1 MVFHSSMVFWV
12 ASNAFSPASTSFQE
26 MLLPCFA
33 AVSSAYLWHPYG
45 RSVIGNRADIEHVP
59 IDKLQA
65 FYKKFYQP
73 DNAVLTVSGKIDEVK
88 LLPLISDAFGPIAAP
103 GRTLDQAAQT
113 MGDHATTFSSQHQTL
128 EQLPPFPVAKTQ
140 TDVKQLS
147 TDLAGLSS
155 VISAMIAA
163 EVSQYPQYKRQIN
176 AQIPVVSRDIGV
188 LGDDLKGY

>member
-1 MVFHSSMVFWV
+1 MAGVAVRAAMAAVGALAV
-12 ASNAFSPASTSFQE
+12 ASCSGGGQASTSAT
-26 MLLPCFA
+26 PTA
-33 AVSSAYLWHPYG
+33 APSAAPVVTPA
-45 RSVIGNRADIEHVP
+45 SVPPHDLAVALR
-59 IDKLQA
+59 K
-65 FYKKFYQP
+65 
-73 DNAVLTVSGKIDEVK
+73 VLTQAGAELSATD
-88 LLPLISDAFGPIAAP
+88 SDLQRAA
-103 GRTLDQAAQT
+103 TLDQAAQT

-163 EVSQYPQYKRQIN
+163 EVSQYPQYKRQIS

-188 LGDDLKGY
+188 VGNELKGY

>member
-1 MVFHSSMVFWV
+1 VLRRRTGEHERDPDRGAVRSSGGD
-12 ASNAFSPASTSFQE
+12 P
-26 MLLPCFA
+26 
-33 AVSSAYLWHPYG
+33 G
-45 RSVIGNRADIEHVP
+45 
-59 IDKLQA
+59 
-65 FYKKFYQP
+65 
-73 DNAVLTVSGKIDEVK
+73 
-88 LLPLISDAFGPIAAP
+88 FG
-103 GRTLDQAAQT
+103 AQT